1 MTVSEHSECARVLFW
16 DNRTL
21 RRCGSLTCLFLGN
34 PNNLRALGAMTT
46 VSELLRG
53 AGFDHKTVEVI
64 CEAYIKARKSLRD
77 TNHPDLVNEI
87 IARRILS
94 LAKRGERD
102 PDQLRAKALAELPMI
117 SAPPLAAMR

>member
-1 MTVSEHSECARVLFW
+1 MRERLV
-16 DNRTL
+16 
-21 RRCGSLTCLFLGN
+21 
-34 PNNLRALGAMTT
+34 AMTT
-46 VSELLRG
+46 ISELLRG

-64 CEAYIKARKSLRD
+64 CEAYIKARKSSRD
-77 TNHPDLVNEI
+77 TNHADLVNEI

-117 SAPPLAAMR
+117 SAPPLAAMQYECR